1 MTRLIDISLA
11 ISSSSLA
18 PPHADFT
25 HDVSPIVTTAEHG
38 VGVSRLSVTT
48 HTGTHVDP
56 PSHFVVGGASVDQLP
71 LERFYGEAY
80 VAELPRWDGLIG
92 PAELDGLEIPPGTTR
107 LLLKTGNSEFW
118 HRDDLTWPEQYAAV
132 SPDGA
137 DWIAEHG
144 IELVG
149 IDFLGI
155 EPPGNGAGH
164 PTHHRLLSQ
173 GVIVIE
179 GLDLYEVDPGSYLL
193 IALPLRV
200 EDGDGAPLRAALIK
214 A

>member
-80 VAELPRWDGLIG
+80 VAELPAMDGLIG
-92 PAELDGLEIPPGTTR
+92 PASSMAWRSRRAPHGCSSRPAIRSSGTATTSR
-107 LLLKTGNSEFW
+107 GPSTTLRSSRRS
-118 HRDDLTWPEQYAAV
+118 H
-132 SPDGA
+132 
-137 DWIAEHG
+137 WIAEHG
-144 IELVG
+144 IQLVG

-155 EPPGNGAGH
+155 EPPGTAPGIQRIIAFFPRGSSLLRALTSTGRSGTLPSYCA
-164 PTHHRLLSQ
+164 PT
-173 GVIVIE
+173 
-179 GLDLYEVDPGSYLL
+179 
-193 IALPLRV
+193 RV
-200 EDGDGAPLRAALIK
+200 ERGTVPPCVPH
-214 A
+214 